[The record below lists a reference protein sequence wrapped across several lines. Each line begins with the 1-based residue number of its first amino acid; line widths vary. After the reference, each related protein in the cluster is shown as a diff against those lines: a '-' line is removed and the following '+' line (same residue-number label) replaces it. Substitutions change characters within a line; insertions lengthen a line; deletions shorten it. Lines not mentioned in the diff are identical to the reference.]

1 MKKTLL
7 TLSAFV
13 LSIGAFAQTPGPFW
27 NNLLNANWS
36 LPSMAPIYMDVVD
49 ANVVWATGIYGTGRG
64 SEYFTRTT
72 NGGSTF
78 NSGNVFPDT
87 LLYHISNIDGI
98 DANNA
103 WVAAYRNAPSSTATI
118 DVLYHTVN
126 GGVNWTDG
134 GNSTMFSNSAAFA
147 NWVTFVSP
155 SVGIAMGD
163 QNSSTSGKHE
173 IWRTIDG
180 GTTWTLVPAANIPPV
195 TGATDT
201 GITDVYTTLGNNI
214 WYGTGAGRIFR
225 STDAGQTWSVS
236 PSGNTGYILD
246 IAFTTP
252 SNGLCIAGSGASF
265 GQYRTTDGGAT
276 WTPVTV
282 SNTTGKRSLCAIP
295 GTNYYASCSFTNG
308 ATAPATISISYDNG
322 TTWNAGGGSGIIG
335 YLNIGF
341 ANNAVGYAGVFSHS
355 ATASVG
361 GMYKFSGQPLS
372 VDNSTSFV
380 PTAISTYPN
389 PSNGMVTV
397 VLPLAKHGVDIIV
410 TDMLGNVV
418 FTDKAYNTKYAERTL
433 NLQHLAKGVYNLN
446 FVNDNERSFQKI
458 IIE

>member
-1 MKKTLL
+1 MKKSLL

-27 NNLLNANWS
+27 NNLLNTNFAV
-36 LPSMAPIYMDVVD
+36 PSVASIYMDVVD
-49 ANVVWATGIYGTGRG
+49 ANVVWATGLYGTGRG

-72 NGGSTF
+72 NGGTSFTA
-78 NSGNVFPDT
+78 GNIFPDT
-87 LLYHISNIDGI
+87 LLWHVSSIDAL

-118 DVLYHTVN
+118 DVIYHTVN

-134 GNSTMFSNSAAFA
+134 GNTSMFTDAAAFA
-147 NWVTFVSP
+147 NWVAFVSP

-163 QNSSTSGKHE
+163 QNPTTGGKHE
-173 IWRTIDG
+173 IWRTVNG
-180 GTTWTLVPAANIPPV
+180 GTTWTLVPAANIPAV
-195 TGATDT
+195 NGASDT
-201 GITDVYTTLGNNI
+201 GITDVYTTFGNNI

-246 IAFTTP
+246 IAFTTA
-252 SNGLCIAGSGASF
+252 SNGLCMAGNAGAF
-265 GQYRTTDGGAT
+265 GMYKTTDGGAT
-276 WTPVTV
+276 WTAIPVT
-282 SNTTGKRSLCAIP
+282 NTTGRRTLCAVP
-295 GTNYYASCSFTNG
+295 GTNYYASASFSNS

-322 TTWNAGGGSGIIG
+322 TTWNGGGGSGIIG
-335 YLNIGF
+335 YLNMGF

-372 VDNSTSFV
+372 VENTQSYA
-380 PTAISTYPN
+380 PTAINTYPN

-397 VLPLAKHGVDIIV
+397 VLPLAKHGVDIII

-418 FTDKAYNTKYAERTL
+418 FTDRAYSVNYTERTL
-433 NLQHLAKGVYNLN
+433 NLQHLAKGVYNMN
-446 FVNDNERSFQKI
+446 FISATDRSYQKI